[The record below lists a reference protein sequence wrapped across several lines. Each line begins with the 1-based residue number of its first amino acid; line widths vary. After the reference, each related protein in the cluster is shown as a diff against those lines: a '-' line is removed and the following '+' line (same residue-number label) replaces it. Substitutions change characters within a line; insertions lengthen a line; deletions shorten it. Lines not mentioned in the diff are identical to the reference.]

1 MGAWVS
7 AECSCHSVIQNST
20 FKATEANPPV
30 QLRVRKRRESR
41 GSETDVAS
49 YSITI
54 DTIGKSHLFP
64 HTANDRGRTSHL
76 HTAGAIRQ
84 RLPAKNVYY
93 YRCPDHRRNYVMSFA
108 FCFDREDDIYQFAYC
123 YPYTYSRLQHYLAS
137 LERRNLDYLQ
147 REQLGLSVLD
157 GVYEEPKWM
166 VLNAIASFCPKEHN
180 SGPKHNLD
188 SCTSQQP
195 IPAPVRSAFN
205 GAEGPGLAQKGRE
218 QRGDVVQNSGKNGRF
233 GARRLVLYLVSQ
245 RRRSRTHA
253 HLDERLSVSPIGTGK
268 LSSPIPKSRDQ
279 RAKIMYAFVRFL
291 EDDMC
296 YALPV
301 SDVKDFQPVHKRDFD
316 DQKVY
321 VVLRGAGQPA
331 KAHILALA
339 ESIEEFEH
347 SIMQKKMKIPKM
359 SNRNTVENH
368 FGEERMP
375 LRHKKVQSQEQQR
388 ASSNSSKSLAAVVA
402 RLERN
407 AVNSC
412 TEGEELDRLTTEEE
426 EEQDEAVVPRVLYEE
441 LVHSYRQQEE
451 EMRRLQQE
459 LERTRRQLLQQ
470 AKKLKEYGSLLTEV
484 KELRDFNRRLQDVLL
499 MRLGSE
505 PMHDNGTQTIKAEV
519 VEPISEPQEVC
530 QEEAN
535 TSSTHSPS
543 PRTVY
548 TFNDGKVHLGGGI
561 WVEEEKWHQLQRTQ
575 GDSKFTKNLAVMIW
589 GTETLKNRS
598 VTGVATKKKKDALPK
613 PPLSPSK
620 LKIVRECLYDR
631 VSQETADSAE
641 ITQRLSKVNKYI
653 CEKIMD
659 INKSIKN
666 EERRESK
673 LLIQQT
679 VKMENFPYDGL

>member
-1 MGAWVS
+1 
-7 AECSCHSVIQNST
+7 
-20 FKATEANPPV
+20 
-30 QLRVRKRRESR
+30 
-41 GSETDVAS
+41 
-49 YSITI
+49 
-54 DTIGKSHLFP
+54 
-64 HTANDRGRTSHL
+64 
-76 HTAGAIRQ
+76 
-84 RLPAKNVYY
+84 
-93 YRCPDHRRNYVMSFA
+93 
-108 FCFDREDDIYQFAYC
+108 
-123 YPYTYSRLQHYLAS
+123 
-137 LERRNLDYLQ
+137 
-147 REQLGLSVLD
+147 
-157 GVYEEPKWM
+157 
-166 VLNAIASFCPKEHN
+166 
-180 SGPKHNLD
+180 
-188 SCTSQQP
+188 
-195 IPAPVRSAFN
+195 
-205 GAEGPGLAQKGRE
+205 
-218 QRGDVVQNSGKNGRF
+218 
-233 GARRLVLYLVSQ
+233 
-245 RRRSRTHA
+245 
-253 HLDERLSVSPIGTGK
+253 
-268 LSSPIPKSRDQ
+268 
-279 RAKIMYAFVRFL
+279 MYAFVRFF

-301 SDVKDFQPVHKRDFD
+301 SNVRDFRPRHKTDFD

-321 VVLRGAGQPA
+321 VVVRSEEKGENGTGHSG
-331 KAHILALA
+331 KAQILALA
-339 ESIEEFEH
+339 DNIEEFEN

-359 SNRNTVENH
+359 STRNAGHAVDNH
-368 FGEERMP
+368 FGEERMS

-388 ASSNSSKSLAAVVA
+388 TSSNSSKSLAAVVA

-407 AVNSC
+407 AVSSC
-412 TEGEELDRLTTEEE
+412 VEGEELERLGEEE
-426 EEQDEAVVPRVLYEE
+426 EGEEGEEAVVPRVLYEE

-451 EMRRLQQE
+451 EVRRLQQE

-470 AKKLKEYGSLLTEV
+470 AKKLKEYSSLLTEV

-519 VEPISEPQEVC
+519 VEPIAEPQEVC
-530 QEEAN
+530 REEAN

-673 LLIQQT
+673 LLIRQT
-679 VKMENFPYDGL
+679 VKMENFSYDGV

>member
-1 MGAWVS
+1 
-7 AECSCHSVIQNST
+7 
-20 FKATEANPPV
+20 
-30 QLRVRKRRESR
+30 
-41 GSETDVAS
+41 
-49 YSITI
+49 
-54 DTIGKSHLFP
+54 
-64 HTANDRGRTSHL
+64 
-76 HTAGAIRQ
+76 
-84 RLPAKNVYY
+84 
-93 YRCPDHRRNYVMSFA
+93 
-108 FCFDREDDIYQFAYC
+108 
-123 YPYTYSRLQHYLAS
+123 
-137 LERRNLDYLQ
+137 
-147 REQLGLSVLD
+147 
-157 GVYEEPKWM
+157 
-166 VLNAIASFCPKEHN
+166 
-180 SGPKHNLD
+180 
-188 SCTSQQP
+188 
-195 IPAPVRSAFN
+195 
-205 GAEGPGLAQKGRE
+205 
-218 QRGDVVQNSGKNGRF
+218 
-233 GARRLVLYLVSQ
+233 
-245 RRRSRTHA
+245 
-253 HLDERLSVSPIGTGK
+253 
-268 LSSPIPKSRDQ
+268 
-279 RAKIMYAFVRFL
+279 
-291 EDDMC
+291 
-296 YALPV
+296 
-301 SDVKDFQPVHKRDFD
+301 
-316 DQKVY
+316 
-321 VVLRGAGQPA
+321 
-331 KAHILALA
+331 
-339 ESIEEFEH
+339 
-347 SIMQKKMKIPKM
+347 MQKKMKIPKM

-375 LRHKKVQSQEQQR
+375 LRHKKVQLQEQQR
-388 ASSNSSKSLAAVVA
+388 SSSNSSKSLAAVVA

-412 TEGEELDRLTTEEE
+412 TEGEELDRLTNEEEEEEEEE

-441 LVHSYRQQEE
+441 LVHNYRQQEE

-505 PMHDNGTQTIKAEV
+505 PMHDNGTQTIRPEV
-519 VEPISEPQEVC
+519 VEPINEPQEVC

-679 VKMENFPYDGL
+679 VKMENFPYDGM

>member
-1 MGAWVS
+1 MMEENSREHLDTDNEAGGEDALVGNVNKLMVTPPGYTGPPKKGHIIFDACFESGNLGRVDYISEFEFDLFIRPDTCNPRFRVWFNFTV
-7 AECSCHSVIQNST
+7 ENVRETQRVIFNIVNFSKTKSLYRDGMSPVVKST
-20 FKATEANPPV
+20 
-30 QLRVRKRRESR
+30 SR
-41 GSETDVAS
+41 P
-49 YSITI
+49 
-54 DTIGKSHLFP
+54 KW
-64 HTANDRGRTSHL
+64 
-76 HTAGAIRQ
+76 Q

-108 FCFDREDDIYQFAYC
+108 FCFDREDDVYQFAYC

-147 REQLGLSVLD
+147 REQLGLSV
-157 GVYEEPKWM
+157 
-166 VLNAIASFCPKEHN
+166 
-180 SGPKHNLD
+180 
-188 SCTSQQP
+188 QQ
-195 IPAPVRSAFN
+195 
-205 GAEGPGLAQKGRE
+205 
-218 QRGDVVQNSGKNGRF
+218 
-233 GARRLVLYLVSQ
+233 RRLDLL
-245 RRRSRTHA
+245 TITN
-253 HLDERLSVSPIGTGK
+253 P
-268 LSSPIPKSRDQ
+268 
-279 RAKIMYAFVRFL
+279 
-291 EDDMC
+291 
-296 YALPV
+296 
-301 SDVKDFQPVHKRDFD
+301 
-316 DQKVY
+316 
-321 VVLRGAGQPA
+321 
-331 KAHILALA
+331 

-375 LRHKKVQSQEQQR
+375 LRHKKIQLQEQQR

-519 VEPISEPQEVC
+519 VEPISEPQEAC

>member
-1 MGAWVS
+1 
-7 AECSCHSVIQNST
+7 
-20 FKATEANPPV
+20 
-30 QLRVRKRRESR
+30 
-41 GSETDVAS
+41 
-49 YSITI
+49 
-54 DTIGKSHLFP
+54 
-64 HTANDRGRTSHL
+64 
-76 HTAGAIRQ
+76 
-84 RLPAKNVYY
+84 
-93 YRCPDHRRNYVMSFA
+93 
-108 FCFDREDDIYQFAYC
+108 
-123 YPYTYSRLQHYLAS
+123 
-137 LERRNLDYLQ
+137 
-147 REQLGLSVLD
+147 
-157 GVYEEPKWM
+157 
-166 VLNAIASFCPKEHN
+166 
-180 SGPKHNLD
+180 
-188 SCTSQQP
+188 
-195 IPAPVRSAFN
+195 
-205 GAEGPGLAQKGRE
+205 
-218 QRGDVVQNSGKNGRF
+218 
-233 GARRLVLYLVSQ
+233 
-245 RRRSRTHA
+245 
-253 HLDERLSVSPIGTGK
+253 
-268 LSSPIPKSRDQ
+268 
-279 RAKIMYAFVRFL
+279 MYAFVRFL

-301 SDVKDFQPVHKRDFD
+301 SNVKDFRPLHKTDFD
-316 DQKVY
+316 NQKVY
-321 VVLRGAGQPA
+321 LVHRTEENGCAGQPC
-331 KAHILALA
+331 KAQILALA
-339 ESIEEFEH
+339 VTVEEFEN

-359 SNRNTVENH
+359 STRNSVENH
-368 FGEERMP
+368 FGEERQP
-375 LRHKKVQSQEQQR
+375 LRHKKAQSQDQGR
-388 ASSNSSKSLAAVVA
+388 PTSTSSRSLAAVVA

-407 AVNSC
+407 AASSC
-412 TEGEELDRLTTEEE
+412 LEGDEDLEEDRLAEEE
-426 EEQDEAVVPRVLYEE
+426 EEEGEEEDEEEMEERTCGAGELGGGGEVAVVPRVLYEE

-459 LERTRRQLLQQ
+459 LERTRRQLVQQ

-519 VEPISEPQEVC
+519 VEPLAEAQEVC
-530 QEEAN
+530 REEAN

-548 TFNDGKVHLGGGI
+548 TFNDGKVHLGGGT
-561 WVEEEKWHQLQRTQ
+561 WVEEDKWHQLQRTQ

-673 LLIQQT
+673 LLIRQT
-679 VKMENFPYDGL
+679 VKMENYSYDTM

>member
-1 MGAWVS
+1 
-7 AECSCHSVIQNST
+7 
-20 FKATEANPPV
+20 
-30 QLRVRKRRESR
+30 
-41 GSETDVAS
+41 
-49 YSITI
+49 
-54 DTIGKSHLFP
+54 
-64 HTANDRGRTSHL
+64 
-76 HTAGAIRQ
+76 
-84 RLPAKNVYY
+84 
-93 YRCPDHRRNYVMSFA
+93 
-108 FCFDREDDIYQFAYC
+108 
-123 YPYTYSRLQHYLAS
+123 
-137 LERRNLDYLQ
+137 
-147 REQLGLSVLD
+147 
-157 GVYEEPKWM
+157 
-166 VLNAIASFCPKEHN
+166 
-180 SGPKHNLD
+180 
-188 SCTSQQP
+188 
-195 IPAPVRSAFN
+195 
-205 GAEGPGLAQKGRE
+205 
-218 QRGDVVQNSGKNGRF
+218 
-233 GARRLVLYLVSQ
+233 
-245 RRRSRTHA
+245 
-253 HLDERLSVSPIGTGK
+253 
-268 LSSPIPKSRDQ
+268 
-279 RAKIMYAFVRFL
+279 MYAFVRFF

-301 SDVKDFQPVHKRDFD
+301 SNVEDFRPLHKTDFD
-316 DQKVY
+316 NQKVY
-321 VVLRGAGQPA
+321 LVHRTEENGSTGQPCEA
-331 KAHILALA
+331 QILALA
-339 ESIEEFEH
+339 ETVEEFED

-359 SNRNTVENH
+359 SIKNSGNSIENH

-375 LRHKKVQSQEQQR
+375 LRHKKDHGR
-388 ASSNSSKSLAAVVA
+388 PSSNSSKSLAAVVA

-407 AVNSC
+407 AASSC
-412 TEGEELDRLTTEEE
+412 MEVDTDCVSEVAA
-426 EEQDEAVVPRVLYEE
+426 AVVPRVLYEE

-459 LERTRRQLLQQ
+459 LERTRRQLVQQ

-499 MRLGSE
+499 MRLGSGE
-505 PMHDNGTQTIKAEV
+505 RTEV
-519 VEPISEPQEVC
+519 VEPIVEAQEAC
-530 QEEAN
+530 REEAN
-535 TSSTHSPS
+535 TSSSHSPS

-548 TFNDGKVHLGGGI
+548 TCNDGKVHLGGGI

-673 LLIQQT
+673 LLIRQT
-679 VKMENFPYDGL
+679 VKMENFTYDGM